1 MGRLSA
7 TTELVS
13 NNLIGKKTFLRKKE
27 RKEKSFRH
35 ITQNY
40 MTQAKVLR

>member
-13 NNLIGKKTFLRKKE
+13 NNLIEKKNIFEKKKE
-27 RKEKSFRH
+27 GKIFSTYNSKLHDTS
-35 ITQNY
+35 
-40 MTQAKVLR
+40 

>member
-1 MGRLSA
+1 MGLSA

-13 NNLIGKKTFLRKKE
+13 NNLIGKKNIFEKKR